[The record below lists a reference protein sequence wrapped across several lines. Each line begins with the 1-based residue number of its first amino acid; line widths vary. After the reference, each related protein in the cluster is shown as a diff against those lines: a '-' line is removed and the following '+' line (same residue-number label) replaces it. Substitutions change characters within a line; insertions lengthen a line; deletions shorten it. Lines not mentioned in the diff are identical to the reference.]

1 MREALAALAAIWLST
16 LMCLTALVVVV
27 LLFLTAKGLRWVHR
41 FIRRQLG
48 RVASITAAIERHSR
62 EGVERYLVRP
72 AGKVY
77 AVPVALRRAVR
88 TLIRGRSAGLP
99 VRGDRP

>member
-16 LMCLTALVVVV
+16 LMCLTALVAVGV
-27 LLFLTAKGLRWVHR
+27 LFLTVKGLRWVHR
-41 FIRRQLG
+41 FTRRQLG

-62 EGVERYLVRP
+62 ESVERFLVRP
-72 AGKVY
+72 TGKVY
-77 AVPVALRRAVR
+77 AIPTAMRRAVR

-99 VRGDRP
+99 VRGTRP